1 MKKLLIL
8 LIIIGIALYFTNPT
22 EEEFTIYRENY
33 IASRIKGSEK
43 EASKLKSILGDL
55 AVEVGSK
62 LTQDLTSKEN
72 YYLFTLYEVNLDKQE
87 PYKFLGIGKNFLP
100 LQAEEPFKQK

>member
-8 LIIIGIALYFTNPT
+8 LVIISIALFFTNPT
-22 EEEFTIYRENY
+22 DEEFKVYRESY
-33 IASRIKGSEK
+33 ILNRVKGSEK
-43 EASKLKSILGDL
+43 ETSKLKKILGDL
-55 AVEVGSK
+55 AAEVGGK

-72 YYLFTLYEVNLDKQE
+72 YYLFTIYEVQLDKQA

-100 LQAEEPFKQK
+100 LQTEEPFKQK